1 MVGEKKYIK
10 DKKFVVKKRSFIG
23 LKIDDKYM
31 HPNQNY
37 FKLFNLKR
45 EAPVEQKPRK
55 FSDTLSIGVTSALQT
70 IAEKLE

>member
-1 MVGEKKYIK
+1 
-10 DKKFVVKKRSFIG
+10 
-23 LKIDDKYM
+23 M

-55 FSDTLSIGVTSALQT
+55 FSGTLSIGVTIALQT